1 MNTVT
6 KSIPQKMN
14 CNIVDLM
21 ENELLIEELN
31 SVAAADCDNVIPLPI
46 KKTEPLYDF
55 SDVPEEMKL
64 QKNWVC
70 WSLEERNGKQTK
82 VPKNPRTGG
91 NASVTLSGTW
101 GTFSQA
107 EAYYKKYPETING
120 IGYVFT
126 ETSGIIGIDFDHVI
140 ENGHITNEEIQS
152 LVDRCGSYVE
162 VSPSGTG
169 LHMYVKGK
177 WKEGTGRKN
186 NNLGGGMAIEVY
198 PSSRFFTVT
207 GFAYGKTRFLK
218 EEQELLDQI
227 HALYF
232 STAEESGPSFPV
244 HLEKLNIE
252 PQYLERMT
260 DRLNN
265 KNGWLSLLWQ
275 GNHTKESDSEAD
287 MALICRLLLICDGD
301 EEAVRK
307 LFMASPY
314 ACGKDRD
321 HREKL
326 NREDYWRMSIDNA
339 MEYLERHP
347 EFDRFDRFRPL
358 LRYDGDN
365 DGNASMLFE
374 YMEGNVR
381 FCKEQEAWLVYKDG
395 CWVKDDR
402 QQEIRASALE
412 MYQGLKATIK
422 AIAKER
428 TDNREEIKKTEAGL
442 LKKIKS
448 FGTTAGKN
456 SVIAYAQSYKDFAI
470 SEKQLDTYDELL
482 EAGNGII
489 NLCTGKLLPFDRQLY
504 ITRRT
509 EVNYDPD
516 APEPT
521 RFLQFLNEISG
532 GNQDW
537 IDYLQLALGYCITG
551 CTNQE
556 AFFVFHGETGQNG
569 KSTLLKLLYETLFP
583 QIVTTINKVALSE
596 RKSNSELNS
605 PLAKAK
611 NYRIVIT
618 NENDGKQRLDEAL
631 VRGIASGE
639 SPNIRDLYEKSD
651 SNKNNKVHY
660 KIIFCGNYIPKFNW
674 CLNANLRRLCLIPF
688 NVTIA
693 DSKVDTNLDKKLRE
707 ESEGILAWIVK
718 GSMRSFKENV
728 AKSKPPVIQE
738 YTRALMYEED
748 PVYAFSQEEIIL
760 TDNPEDTMQSVDL
773 FDAYND
779 WREFNNLSRQEY
791 KQHIP
796 GFGNRLKSLG
806 YKKKF
811 DAKKCVVYTGIRLR
825 SEDHEDEATEP
836 EE

>member
-1 MNTVT
+1 
-6 KSIPQKMN
+6 
-14 CNIVDLM
+14 M
-21 ENELLIEELN
+21 ENLQEMSTPKCRVVDISRWLKVLQNEGKEETIV
-31 SVAAADCDNVIPLPI
+31 SDTKGTP
-46 KKTEPLYDF
+46 KTDY
-55 SDVPEEMKL
+55 SAVPEEMKL

-101 GTFSQA
+101 GTFAQA
-107 EAYYKKYPETING
+107 EAYYVEHPENISG

-126 ETSGIIGIDFDHVI
+126 EASGIIGIDFDHVI
-140 ENGHITNEEIQS
+140 ENGRITNEEIQS
-152 LVDRCGSYVE
+152 LVARCGSYVE

-177 WKEGTGRKN
+177 WKGTGRKN

-198 PSSRFFTVT
+198 PSARFFTVT
-207 GFAYGKTRFLK
+207 GGAYNEAGTLK
-218 EEQELLDQI
+218 EEQELLDFIYDRYFTEKEENGATLPVRLEELGVEQ
-227 HALYF
+227 LY
-232 STAEESGPSFPV
+232 
-244 HLEKLNIE
+244 LNRLQDKLQN
-252 PQYLERMT
+252 PRS
-260 DRLNN
+260 
-265 KNGWLSLLWQ
+265 WLALLWQ

-321 HREKL
+321 HRGKL
-326 NREDYWRMSIDNA
+326 DREDYWRMSIDNA

-347 EFDRFDRFRPL
+347 EFDRCDRYRPL
-358 LRYDGDN
+358 LRFDGDN

-374 YMEGNVR
+374 YMDGNVR
-381 FCKEQEAWLVYKDG
+381 FCKEQESWLVYKDG
-395 CWVKDDR
+395 CWVNDSR
-402 QQEIRASALE
+402 QQEIKSQALD

-422 AIAKER
+422 AIAREQSDD
-428 TDNREEIKKTEAGL
+428 TEEIKKTEAGL

-456 SVIAYAQSYKDFAI
+456 SVIAYAQSYKDFTI
-470 SEKQLDTYDELL
+470 SEKQLDSHDDLL
-482 EAGNGII
+482 GAGNGVI
-489 NLCTGKLLPFDRQLY
+489 NLRTGELLPFDRQLY

-509 EVNYDPD
+509 EVNYDPN

-532 GNQDW
+532 GNQEW

-583 QIVTTINKVALSE
+583 QIVTTMNKVALSE
-596 RKSNSELNS
+596 SKSNTELNS

-611 NYRIVIT
+611 NFRMVIT
-618 NENDGKQRLDEAL
+618 NENDGKHRLDEAL

-651 SNKNNKVHY
+651 SNNNNSVHY
-660 KIIFCGNYIPKFNW
+660 KIVFCGNYVPKFDW
-674 CLNANLRRLCLIPF
+674 RLRANLRRLCLIPF
-688 NVTIA
+688 NITIA
-693 DSKVDTNLDKKLRE
+693 NSKVDTDLNKKLRE
-707 ESEGILAWIVK
+707 ECEGILAWIVR
-718 GSMRSFKENV
+718 GAMRSFKENV
-728 AKSKPPVIQE
+728 TKNKPLVIQE
-738 YTRALMYEED
+738 YTQALMYEED
-748 PVYAFSQEEIIL
+748 PVYAFSQEEIIA
-760 TDNPEDTMQSVDL
+760 TDDPEDTIQSLDL
-773 FDAYND
+773 FESYND
-779 WREFNNLSRQEY
+779 WREFNNLPRQEY
-791 KQHIP
+791 KKHIP

-825 SEDHEDEATEP
+825 SENHEDEATEP

>member
-1 MNTVT
+1 
-6 KSIPQKMN
+6 
-14 CNIVDLM
+14 M
-21 ENELLIEELN
+21 ENLQEMSTPKCRVVDISRWLKVLQNEGKEETIV
-31 SVAAADCDNVIPLPI
+31 SDTKGTP
-46 KKTEPLYDF
+46 KTDY
-55 SDVPEEMKL
+55 SAVPEEMKL

-101 GTFSQA
+101 GTFAQA
-107 EAYYKKYPETING
+107 ETYYVEHPENISG
-120 IGYVFT
+120 LGYVFT
-126 ETSGIIGIDFDHVI
+126 EASGIIGIDFDHVI

-152 LVDRCGSYVE
+152 LVARCGSYVE

-177 WKEGTGRKN
+177 WKGTSRKN

-198 PSSRFFTVT
+198 PSARFFTVT
-207 GFAYGKTRFLK
+207 GGAYNEAGTLK
-218 EEQELLDQI
+218 EEQELLDFIYDRYFTEKEENGATLLVRLEELGVEQ
-227 HALYF
+227 LY
-232 STAEESGPSFPV
+232 
-244 HLEKLNIE
+244 LNRLQEKLQN
-252 PQYLERMT
+252 PRS
-260 DRLNN
+260 
-265 KNGWLSLLWQ
+265 WLALLWQ

-321 HREKL
+321 HRGKL
-326 NREDYWRMSIDNA
+326 DRVDYWRMSIDNA

-347 EFDRFDRFRPL
+347 EFDRCDRYRPL

-374 YMEGNVR
+374 YMDGNVR
-381 FCKEQEAWLVYKDG
+381 FCKEQETWLVYKDG
-395 CWVKDDR
+395 CWVKDGR

-422 AIAKER
+422 AIAREQSDD
-428 TDNREEIKKTEAGL
+428 TEEIKKTEAGL

-456 SVIAYAQSYKDFAI
+456 SVIAYAQSYKDFTI
-470 SEKQLDTYDELL
+470 SEKQLDSHDDLL
-482 EAGNGII
+482 GAGNGVI
-489 NLCTGKLLPFDRQLY
+489 NLRTGELLPFDRQLY

-509 EVNYDPD
+509 EVNYDPN

-532 GNQDW
+532 GNQEW

-583 QIVTTINKVALSE
+583 QIVTTMNKVALSE
-596 RKSNSELNS
+596 SKSNTELNS

-611 NYRIVIT
+611 NFRMVIT
-618 NENDGKQRLDEAL
+618 NENDGKHRLDEAL

-651 SNKNNKVHY
+651 SNNK
-660 KIIFCGNYIPKFNW
+660 
-674 CLNANLRRLCLIPF
+674 
-688 NVTIA
+688 
-693 DSKVDTNLDKKLRE
+693 
-707 ESEGILAWIVK
+707 
-718 GSMRSFKENV
+718 
-728 AKSKPPVIQE
+728 
-738 YTRALMYEED
+738 
-748 PVYAFSQEEIIL
+748 
-760 TDNPEDTMQSVDL
+760 
-773 FDAYND
+773 
-779 WREFNNLSRQEY
+779 
-791 KQHIP
+791 
-796 GFGNRLKSLG
+796 
-806 YKKKF
+806 
-811 DAKKCVVYTGIRLR
+811 
-825 SEDHEDEATEP
+825 
-836 EE
+836 